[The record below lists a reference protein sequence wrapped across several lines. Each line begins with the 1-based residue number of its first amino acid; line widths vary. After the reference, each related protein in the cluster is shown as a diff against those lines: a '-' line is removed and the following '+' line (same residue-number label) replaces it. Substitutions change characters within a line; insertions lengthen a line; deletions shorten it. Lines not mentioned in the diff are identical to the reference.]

1 MREMSEK
8 EYQHLHGKVSI
19 KSIYEKKKGKEV
31 TLDHFLFTCH
41 DTSKQLSALEYRMGS
56 SHWPGLL
63 EDPSDTS
70 LEEGVKEMVSWYKQT
85 YPNLNLKGALDVS
98 KVVHV
103 AKNLAYLE
111 KDFKDFVKMKTG
123 DHLEDHL
130 LDQNDLTPPWTYL
143 KQNLIMSF
151 SKIGD
156 KIWTYFTWAY
166 GISPPSEVVNISEV
180 PPVSRFR
187 YQEPGSPSFP
197 QQHPQQNRSQPSRG
211 RQQRKGSG
219 NSSGNSKD
227 KSAGYQGG
235 HKKRHNSGHKKAAG
249 GFGAKDRTDRTKDKA
264 KKKEVLALV
273 DKSIQQLE
281 EQNLSEIQLAPQNSF
296 YRRIQ
301 HKYIVDRGF
310 ASKSCGNDQSRA
322 VKIISRKKK

>member
-19 KSIYEKKKGKEV
+19 KTIYEKKKGKEV
-31 TLDHFLFTCH
+31 SLDHFLFTCH
-41 DTSKQLSALEYRMGS
+41 DTSKQLSELEYRMGS

-63 EDPSDTS
+63 DDPSATS

-151 SKIGD
+151 SQIGD

-166 GISPPSEVVNISEV
+166 GISPPSEIVNISEV

-187 YQEPGSPSFP
+187 YQEPGSLGFP
-197 QQHPQQNRSQPSRG
+197 QQQHQNRSQPSRG
-211 RQQRKGSG
+211 RQQRKGGG
-219 NSSGNSKD
+219 NSS
-227 KSAGYQGG
+227 KSAKFAKFEGNQGG
-235 HKKRHNSGHKKAAG
+235 HKKRHNGGYKKASG
-249 GFGAKDRTDRTKDKA
+249 GFGGQDRTDRTKDKA

-310 ASKSCGNDQSRA
+310 SSKSCGNDQSRA